1 MADQNDWR
9 SETFRRKVIQQ
20 IDEAVR
26 QSATPMTKSS
36 LEMENHVFM
45 KAKSREEYLALVAR
59 LILHVKEINSQRER
73 RAAPGGMP
81 QVGMQDPINALQNLA
96 LQGTPG
102 MAQQAMMT
110 PQQHAQLNV
119 RQQQLFNQQQQIMNR
134 ANALAQAQ
142 PRPPLQRQDAFIV
155 TSAQQHVPQQV
166 SQVLPAASQ
175 MGFNQQIQPGMQRQ
189 NLNQNAA
196 AGPQQTMQ
204 SQNPQSMVHSP
215 APPMSQIASSPM
227 SMMTPS
233 PVAPSP
239 ATRGQGMYGVPS
251 PSSNMNTPAMSHAS
265 PAPRSVEEQAY
276 LDKLQKLSRYVEP
289 LRRMIKRL
297 STDKD
302 EDHKKDIS
310 KMKNLLEILTD
321 PSKRLPMATLLKC
334 EQVLEKLELHHSS
347 TRTTP
352 SSTTTVTTVSSHIC
366 APLLEAVTAHIMS
379 PMFNHSLHRTFGPA
393 MTALYGAPIRA
404 PSPPPRKR
412 RKIEESDEEDDIP
425 HILQGEIARL
435 GARFKVN
442 LNPLYNSKSKAVH
455 LICKLDDKNLPSVPP
470 ITVTVP
476 ENYPDTSPECDSKLP
491 EYETNAFLKSVHQS
505 MSVLL
510 LRMPNRYTFTELL
523 DKWEMSVRKACA
535 ASV

>member
-1 MADQNDWR
+1 
-9 SETFRRKVIQQ
+9 
-20 IDEAVR
+20 
-26 QSATPMTKSS
+26 MTKSS
-36 LEMENHVFM
+36 VEMENHVFM

-59 LILHVKEINSQRER
+59 LILHVKDMNSQRER
-73 RAAPGGMP
+73 QSRAAPGGMP
-81 QVGMQDPINALQNLA
+81 QVGMQDPINALQTLA
-96 LQGTPG
+96 MQGTPG
-102 MAQQAMMT
+102 MGQQGMMT
-110 PQQHAQLNV
+110 PQQHTQLNQ
-119 RQQQLFNQQQQIMNR
+119 RQQQMFNQQQMMNR
-134 ANALAQAQ
+134 ANVLTQQQQQ

-155 TSAQQHVPQQV
+155 TSSQHVQQV
-166 SQVLPAASQ
+166 SQVLPASGASQ
-175 MGFNQQIQPGMQRQ
+175 MGFQQQVPQGNAMQQRQ
-189 NLNQNAA
+189 PVNQNVNQ
-196 AGPQQTMQ
+196 PPPQQPMQSQIQQTMV
-204 SQNPQSMVHSP
+204 NSP
-215 APPMSQIASSPM
+215 AQPQISQIASSPM

-239 ATRGQGMYGVPS
+239 APRNPNVYGVPS
-251 PSSNMNTPAMSHAS
+251 PSSNLNTPAMSHAS

-289 LRRMIKRL
+289 LRRMINRL

-321 PSKRLPMATLLKC
+321 HNKRLPMATLLKC
-334 EQVLEKLELHHSS
+334 EQVLEKLEFHGSS
-347 TRTTP
+347 SRTTP
-352 SSTTTVTTVSSHIC
+352 STTTSTTVTVSSHIC

-404 PSPPPRKR
+404 PLPPPKKRK
-412 RKIEESDEEDDIP
+412 KIEESDDEDDIP

-470 ITVTVP
+470 ISVTVP
-476 ENYPDTSPECDSKLP
+476 ESYPDTSPECDSKLP
-491 EYETNAFLKSVHQS
+491 EYETNAFLKSVQQA

-510 LRMPNRYTFTELL
+510 LRMPNKYTFTELL

-535 ASV
+535 GASI

>member
-1 MADQNDWR
+1 MADVEIDGKLNPFIQNLELSGIKQKELDNKYNDLVTIIHG
-9 SETFRRKVIQQ
+9 ETNSKLTRRKVVHLDGLNDKHFKKAYDTVNRILLFTDLNDLG
-20 IDEAVR
+20 I
-26 QSATPMTKSS
+26 SS
-36 LEMENHVFM
+36 KFLNT
-45 KAKSREEYLALVAR
+45 
-59 LILHVKEINSQRER
+59 INTIY
-73 RAAPGGMP
+73 P
-81 QVGMQDPINALQNLA
+81 QVECAIKFNGNLTEW
-96 LQGTPG
+96 LSVDSGFKQG
-102 MAQQAMMT
+102 
-110 PQQHAQLNV
+110 
-119 RQQQLFNQQQQIMNR
+119 
-134 ANALAQAQ
+134 
-142 PRPPLQRQDAFIV
+142 
-155 TSAQQHVPQQV
+155 
-166 SQVLPAASQ
+166 
-175 MGFNQQIQPGMQRQ
+175 
-189 NLNQNAA
+189 
-196 AGPQQTMQ
+196 
-204 SQNPQSMVHSP
+204 
-215 APPMSQIASSPM
+215 SQIASSPM

-233 PVAPSP
+233 PVPPSP
-239 ATRGQGMYGVPS
+239 AARGQGMYGVPS

-352 SSTTTVTTVSSHIC
+352 SSTTTVTTASSHIC
-366 APLLEAVTAHIMS
+366 DPLLEAVTAHIMS

-412 RKIEESDEEDDIP
+412 RKVEESDDEDDIP

-442 LNPLYNSKSKAVH
+442 LNPLFNSKSKAVH

>member
-96 LQGTPG
+96 MQGTPG
-102 MAQQAMMT
+102 MGQQAMMT

-134 ANALAQAQ
+134 ANALAQSQ
-142 PRPPLQRQDAFIV
+142 PRPPLQ
-155 TSAQQHVPQQV
+155 
-166 SQVLPAASQ
+166 Q
-175 MGFNQQIQPGMQRQ
+175 MGFNQQVQPGMQRQ
-189 NLNQNAA
+189 NMNQNAA

-233 PVAPSP
+233 PVPPSP
-239 ATRGQGMYGVPS
+239 AARGQGMYGVPS

-412 RKIEESDEEDDIP
+412 RKVEESDDEDDIP

-442 LNPLYNSKSKAVH
+442 LNPLFNSKSKAVH